1 MKSLFSILILY
12 LCVFKCV
19 YAQEKPDNLAL
30 KDFRISFDFGIQ
42 YKHYFSMN
50 SCKKNSTTFK
60 TPTPPSSGIPSP
72 LDYVNRTC
80 KNSVNYHFELLAH
93 YSFTEKLFL
102 SCGLGYYNRA
112 DSYLYDLDSVRKYTL
127 LIQNPPYTSAN
138 SYYEHYS
145 FSNSIIFP
153 LTLGYIV
160 NRFVFNVGLKTTV
173 YSFPFH
179 IYWYLDDHSEEF
191 FEKSHNAKLE
201 ILPSIKI
208 QYVLNYKNIPVIF
221 YIGADRFDIQS
232 GFSVSFINSKKGIK

>member
-1 MKSLFSILILY
+1 MKTLLSILIVSI
-12 LCVFKCV
+12 CVLKCV
-19 YAQEKPDNLAL
+19 YAQEKPNNLAL
-30 KDFRISFDFGIQ
+30 KNLRISFDFGLQ
-42 YKHYFSMN
+42 CKHYFTMN
-50 SCKKNSTTFK
+50 SCNKNSNINK
-60 TPTPPSSGIPSP
+60 IPTPPSSGIPSP

-80 KNSVNYHFELLAH
+80 KNSANIHFEFLAH
-93 YSFTEKLFL
+93 YLFNDKLVL
-102 SCGLGYYNRA
+102 SGGLGYYNRA
-112 DSYLYDLDSVRKYTL
+112 DAYLYDKDSVKKYTL
-127 LIQNPPYTSAN
+127 LIQYPPYTSAN

-160 NRFVFNVGLKTTV
+160 NRFLFNVGLKTTV
-173 YSFPFH
+173 YSFPYH

-191 FEKSHNAKLE
+191 FEKNHNAKLE

-221 YIGADRFDIQS
+221 YVGADRFEIQS